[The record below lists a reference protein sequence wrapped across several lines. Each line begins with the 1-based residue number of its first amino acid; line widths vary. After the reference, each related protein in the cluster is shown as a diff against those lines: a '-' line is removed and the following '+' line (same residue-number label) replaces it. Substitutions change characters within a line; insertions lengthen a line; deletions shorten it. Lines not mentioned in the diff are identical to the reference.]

1 MTLLGETSVPNFD
14 NGTVARTV
22 ASDTRRPLIESCMY
36 GPFSHLYI
44 GEQTQKELFNLT
56 RFVMVVYLVSI
67 DSRFPVVDQ
76 GSLTS

>member
-44 GEQTQKELFNLT
+44 GE
-56 RFVMVVYLVSI
+56 
-67 DSRFPVVDQ
+67 
-76 GSLTS
+76 

>member
-1 MTLLGETSVPNFD
+1 MKSMEKIEIKKKRPKMTLLGETSVPNFD

-44 GEQTQKELFNLT
+44 GE
-56 RFVMVVYLVSI
+56 
-67 DSRFPVVDQ
+67 
-76 GSLTS
+76 